1 MNPKR
6 LLRFFRRVTNTQT
19 VPCKMIMN
27 TYTENRGL
35 SVAVTLSI
43 VLVVIGDCKTYGRI
57 DRFALVSRHNPVIH
71 KADALTPLS
80 VGNGSFCFT
89 ADITG
94 LQTFTEFYDDGIP
107 LCIQSHWG
115 WHSFPNPNGYNLEDT
130 MVELDS
136 HGRAVKYATQN
147 SAKKQA
153 SEWLRANP
161 HRLGLGRIGLK
172 LIKPDGSKVD
182 VQDCSDIEQKLDLW
196 TGLLTSRFSLEGK
209 SVEVETCCH
218 PELDLIAVRIKSVL
232 ISENRLGITIAFPY
246 GCGRFGKEPGDW
258 SKPQLHSTQII
269 KKAKGRVELKRKLD
283 SAIYYV
289 SMEFPD
295 TAGFHKTGMHRYE
308 LVPKGD
314 RNNFEFVTAFSPEP
328 LSKKLP
334 TVGETQTACK
344 KHWKNFWESGAAV
357 DLSGS
362 TDERAGELERRIV
375 LSQYL
380 TAIQCAGTMP
390 PAETGLTFNSWYG
403 KAHLEMHWWH
413 SVHFA
418 LWGRL
423 PLLERSLPWYQ
434 SILPKAKK
442 MAKLQGYSGARWPK
456 MVGPDGREGPSSIGA
471 FIIWQQPHPI
481 YYAELCYRQHPNRK
495 YLEKYKEIVFET
507 AEFMSS
513 FAFWDEKKARYVLG
527 PPVMPAQER
536 YDVAKTYNPT
546 FELEYWRW
554 GLETAQ
560 KWRQRLGLERNKK
573 WDHVLKHL
581 SKPPVKDGLY
591 LATEST
597 PDTWTKNHWKDHPS
611 MLFAYGV
618 LPPQTVDRQI
628 MRRTLDKVMEKWDWS
643 TTWGWDFPAIAMTAA
658 RIGKPETAIDILL
671 MKTTKNTYLLNGH
684 NYQNGT
690 LPVYLPGNGGL
701 LTAVA
706 MMAAG
711 WDGAPKRN
719 APGFPDNGKWTV
731 RWEGLKRMP

>member
-1 MNPKR
+1 M
-6 LLRFFRRVTNTQT
+6 LWIVFVVTAT
-19 VPCKMIMN
+19 C
-27 TYTENRGL
+27 R
-35 SVAVTLSI
+35 A
-43 VLVVIGDCKTYGRI
+43 DGRI
-57 DRFALVSRHNPVIH
+57 DRFALVSRHDPVVH

-80 VGNGSFCFT
+80 VGNGNFCFT

-94 LQTFTEFYDDGIP
+94 LQTFTDFYDEGIP

-115 WHSFPNPNGYNLEDT
+115 WHRFPNPQGYNLEDT

-136 HGRAVKYATQN
+136 HGRMVKYASQDST
-147 SAKKQA
+147 KRQA

-172 LIKPDGSKVD
+172 LIKSDDSKVN
-182 VQDCSDIEQKLDLW
+182 VRDCSNIEQKLDLW
-196 TGLLTSRFSLEGK
+196 TGSLASRFSFDGK
-209 SVEVETCCH
+209 TVEVETCCH
-218 PELDLIAVRIKSVL
+218 PELDMIAVRIKSVL
-232 ISENRLGITIAFPY
+232 ISEDHLGVTIAFPY

-258 SKPQLHSTQII
+258 FKPQLHSTQITRMT
-269 KKAKGRVELKRKLD
+269 KGRVELERKLD
-283 SAIYYV
+283 NYIYYV
-289 SMEFPD
+289 CMEFPK
-295 TAGFHKTGMHRYE
+295 TANFNKTGTHSYE
-308 LVPKGD
+308 LIPESD
-314 RNNFEFVTAFSPEP
+314 SDDFEFAAAFSPAP
-328 LSKKLP
+328 LAKRLP
-334 TVGETQTACK
+334 AVGESEAACK
-344 KHWKNFWESGAAV
+344 RHWKNFWESGAAV

-362 TDERAGELERRIV
+362 TDERAGELERRVV

-413 SVHFA
+413 GVHFA

-423 PLLERSLPWYQ
+423 PLFEKWLPWYQ
-434 SILPKAKK
+434 LILPKAKK
-442 MAKLQGYSGARWPK
+442 TAKLQGYSGAHWPK

-481 YYAELCYRQHPNRK
+481 YYAELCYRQHTNRK

-513 FAFWDEKKARYVLG
+513 FAFWDKKKARYVLG
-527 PPVMPAQER
+527 PPVMPVQER

-581 SKPPVKDGLY
+581 SEPPVKDGLY
-591 LATEST
+591 LSTEST
-597 PDTWTKNHWKDHPS
+597 PDTWITNHWKDHPS

-618 LPPQTVDRQI
+618 LPPQTVDLQI
-628 MRRTLDKVMEKWDWS
+628 MRRTLDKVMEKWDWP
-643 TTWGWDFPAIAMTAA
+643 TTWGWDFPAAAITAA

-671 MKTTKNTYLLNGH
+671 MKTIKNIYLLNGH

-690 LPVYLPGNGGL
+690 LPIYLPGNGGL